1 MQIFVASVLPAPD
14 SPDTRMDWEPAGE
27 HSRGEHR
34 RRAKSGD
41 VAEGGSGA
49 AQADAEVWDKA
60 IGPGIDASARTH
72 RQPARGLHRDL
83 IECSVS
89 DRIDVRSLGSKGI
102 LSGVVPFCALL
113 AVEIQ
118 PAERV
123 DTHHDPPTRRV
134 HLAILKAQAQILH
147 HRMLI
152 ERGLCRAGFE
162 RPS

>member
-1 MQIFVASVLPAPD
+1 M
-14 SPDTRMDWEPAGE
+14 
-27 HSRGEHR
+27 
-34 RRAKSGD
+34 
-41 VAEGGSGA
+41 AEGGSGA

-113 AVEIQ
+113 AVEMCAEPHS
-118 PAERV
+118 PAELFGLWSLLNTCILGRPGIIASV
-123 DTHHDPPTRRV
+123 LEAGLTDIASTQLHKSSPTEWIDKV
-134 HLAILKAQAQILH
+134 SAPASPLK
-147 HRMLI
+147 
-152 ERGLCRAGFE
+152 
-162 RPS
+162 